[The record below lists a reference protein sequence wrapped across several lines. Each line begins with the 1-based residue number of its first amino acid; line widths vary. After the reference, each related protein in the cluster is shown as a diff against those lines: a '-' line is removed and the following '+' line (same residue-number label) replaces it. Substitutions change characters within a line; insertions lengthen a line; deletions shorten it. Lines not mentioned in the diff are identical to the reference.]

1 MGLLCW
7 VDSPGSPSQ
16 AFPLLS
22 GGRSLVPSH
31 PAVFRTGRQSL
42 TSTNNHQSSSCEIF
56 FSFFFFFFFLSFE
69 FASLSSQNHDMTLGD
84 FKKIFWMEW
93 GHRQVG
99 RFIGLEFLVG
109 GAFFISRGW
118 VSRSLALRMGGI
130 AALIGFQ
137 GLIGWLM
144 VKSGL
149 DHQIV
154 EDRAVARVSHY
165 RLAAHLGTAFTIY
178 AAMLWTGFD
187 LLTKPLKD
195 PKVLEALRSPKVAR
209 FRTFSLVALGMVATT
224 AMSGA
229 LVAGL
234 DAGLVYNEFPLM
246 GGLVIP
252 TDILS
257 LSPKWRNFFD
267 NATTVQFTHR
277 YLALTTATGIGAL
290 FLYAKKL
297 PLPRPAKLAVHMLAG
312 MAAIQVTL
320 GITTL
325 LWFVPIPLASTHQAG
340 SVALLSFALW
350 LVHTLKIVPK

>member
-1 MGLLCW
+1 MI
-7 VDSPGSPSQ
+7 
-16 AFPLLS
+16 
-22 GGRSLVPSH
+22 SLQHV
-31 PAVFRTGRQSL
+31 
-42 TSTNNHQSSSCEIF
+42 
-56 FSFFFFFFFLSFE
+56 SFFFDDL
-69 FASLSSQNHDMTLGD
+69 FASLFRLTRQNSEISVHD

-93 GHRQVG
+93 AHRQMG
-99 RFIGLEFLVG
+99 RFIGLEFLAG
-109 GAFFISRGW
+109 AAFFVGRRW
-118 VSRSLALRMGGI
+118 VNRSVALRLGGI
-130 AALIGFQ
+130 AGLIGFQ

-154 EDRAVARVSHY
+154 EDRAVPRVSHY

-187 LLTKPLKD
+187 LLVKPLRD
-195 PKVLEALRSPKVAR
+195 PKVIEALRSPKVAR
-209 FRTFSLVALGMVATT
+209 FKTFSLVTLGMVATT

-246 GGLVIP
+246 GGRIIP

-257 LSPKWRNFFD
+257 LSPKWRNFLD
-267 NATTVQFTHR
+267 NATTVQFNHR
-277 YLALTTATGIGAL
+277 YLALTTATAIGAL
-290 FLYAKKL
+290 FLQSRKL
-297 PLPRPAKLAVHMLAG
+297 PLPRVVKVAAHMVAG
-312 MAAIQVTL
+312 MAVIQVSL
-320 GITTL
+320 GISTL
-325 LWFVPIPLASTHQAG
+325 LWFVPIPVASAHQAG